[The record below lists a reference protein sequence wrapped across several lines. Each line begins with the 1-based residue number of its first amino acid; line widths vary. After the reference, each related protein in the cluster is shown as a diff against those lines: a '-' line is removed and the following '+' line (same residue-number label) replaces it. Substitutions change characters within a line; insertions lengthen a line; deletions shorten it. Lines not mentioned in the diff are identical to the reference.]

1 MIIKNR
7 YNIKLDNELTAEL
20 DVFDNQLNG
29 LILVEVE
36 IEKEEDIINFVKP
49 DWFGKD
55 VSKNKKYRNSFLSTI
70 SSIEEINERLW
81 LKVKK

>member
-36 IEKEEDIINFVKP
+36 FEKEEDIINFVKP

>member
-36 IEKEEDIINFVKP
+36 FEKEEDIINFVKP

-70 SSIEEINERLW
+70 S
-81 LKVKK
+81 

>member
-1 MIIKNR
+1 MIIKNL

-36 IEKEEDIINFVKP
+36 FEKEEDIINFVKP